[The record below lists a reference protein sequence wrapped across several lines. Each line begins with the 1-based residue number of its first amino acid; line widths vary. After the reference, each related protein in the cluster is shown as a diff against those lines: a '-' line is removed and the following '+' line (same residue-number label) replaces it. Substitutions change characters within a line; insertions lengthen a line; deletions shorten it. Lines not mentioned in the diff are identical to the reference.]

1 MIRIGHNPNTNMLP
15 MFHFLPKEHP
25 LLESITA
32 EPTGHNAMLS
42 DGRIDMAPISAFS
55 YGEHWKDY
63 AILPNLSVS
72 TKGRVGSILL
82 FSKVP
87 LNNLDG
93 MTVALTDTSATSV
106 NLTKILLHQYY
117 GVVPHYL
124 TMSSDLQGMFA
135 KADAALLIADAAIQA
150 ALLQPECYIYDLGEE
165 WFNYTGC
172 SMTYAVWAFPKRLIL
187 ERKEEVFTVYQM
199 LIEAKTKALG
209 NMEDI
214 VKTCQTMLG
223 GSLQFWRDYFT
234 QFIYGLDQTTVAGLE
249 KYLNLCFEQKLLLSR
264 PVLQF
269 WPEG

>member
-15 MFHFLPKEHP
+15 MFHFLPRENP
-25 LLESITA
+25 LMESITA

-55 YGEHWKDY
+55 YGEHWQDY

-93 MTVALTDTSATSV
+93 LTVALTDASATSV

-117 GVVPHYL
+117 GVVPRYL
-124 TMSSDLQGMFA
+124 TMSSNLQEMFA
-135 KADAALLIADAAIQA
+135 VADAALLIADAAIQA
-150 ALLQPECYIYDLGEE
+150 ALLQPKCYIYDLGEE

-187 ERKEEVFTVYQM
+187 EREEEVSAVYQM
-199 LIEAKTKALG
+199 LIAAKTKALI

-214 VKTCQTMLG
+214 VETCQIMLG
-223 GSLQFWRDYFT
+223 GSFHFWRDYFA
-234 QFIYGLDQTTVAGLE
+234 QFNYGLDQSTVSGLE
-249 KYLNLCFEQKLLLSR
+249 KYLNLCFELNLLSSR
-264 PVLQF
+264 PVIQF
-269 WPEG
+269 WSED